1 MRVVQYSCFF
11 GPQMFV
17 FVCRFVYIFKQV
29 CAMPAA
35 SGDVLV
41 YCDYKRSIPA
51 GLIKGDK
58 SG

>member
-1 MRVVQYSCFF
+1 MMKNICFN
-11 GPQMFV
+11 GW
-17 FVCRFVYIFKQV
+17 I

-41 YCDYKRSIPA
+41 YRGYKRSIPA
-51 GLIKGDK
+51 ELIKGDK

>member
-1 MRVVQYSCFF
+1 
-11 GPQMFV
+11 
-17 FVCRFVYIFKQV
+17 
-29 CAMPAA
+29 MPAA